1 MKAVLSLIA
10 GALLMTATPASAQSH
25 HHEDTIGK
33 ISVSG
38 VGKSYQA
45 PDVASVSAG
54 VVTQAPTAQLAMQ
67 KNSKKMNA
75 VITSL
80 KSAGIQERHIQTS
93 QLSLNPQYDYTNRKQ
108 PRITGYQARNTVSAR
123 SENLDQVGP
132 MLDALIEAGANN
144 INGIQ
149 FSVKD
154 PEEAKSEARR
164 AAVKDARR
172 KAEEMATAAGIRLGR
187 ILQMSESTG
196 GFQPPQPMMMRAM
209 AADMA
214 ESTPVQGGEQTL
226 AVTVNIIYAID

>member
-1 MKAVLSLIA
+1 MKAFFPLIA
-10 GALLMTATPASAQSH
+10 GALLMTAAPANAQNH

-54 VVTQAPTAQLAMQ
+54 VVTQASTAQVAMSA
-67 KNSKKMNA
+67 NATKMNA
-75 VITSL
+75 VISSL
-80 KSAGIQERHIQTS
+80 KAAGIQSRHIQTS
-93 QLSLNPQYDYTNRKQ
+93 QLTLNPQYDYSNRKQ
-108 PRITGYQARNTVSAR
+108 PRITGYEARNTVMAR

-144 INGIQ
+144 INGIN
-149 FSVKD
+149 FSIKD
-154 PEEAKSEARR
+154 AEAAKSEARR
-164 AAVKDARR
+164 EAVRNARR

-187 ILQMSESTG
+187 ILNMSESSHS
-196 GFQPPQPMMMRAM
+196 FRPQPMMMRGM

-214 ESTPVQGGEQTL
+214 ESTPVEGGEQTL
-226 AVTVNIIYAID
+226 SVTVNMVFAIE

>member
-1 MKAVLSLIA
+1 MKAALALIA
-10 GALLMTATPASAQSH
+10 GALLMTATPACGQSH
-25 HHEDTIGK
+25 HHEDAIGK

-54 VVTQAPTAQLAMQ
+54 VVTQAATAQDAM
-67 KNSKKMNA
+67 KANARKMNA
-75 VITSL
+75 VIESL
-80 KSAGIQERHIQTS
+80 KSAGIQNRHIQTS
-93 QLSLNPQYDYTNRKQ
+93 QLSLNPQYDYSNRQK

-149 FSVKD
+149 FSIKD
-154 PEEAKSEARR
+154 AEAAKSEARR
-164 AAVKDARR
+164 EAVKNARR
-172 KAEEMATAAGIRLGR
+172 KAEEMATAAGVRLGR
-187 ILQMSESTG
+187 ILLMTESSHQ
-196 GFQPPQPMMMRAM
+196 FNPQPMMMARGM

-226 AVTVNIIYAID
+226 SVTVNMTFAID

>member
-1 MKAVLSLIA
+1 MKTVLSLIA
-10 GALLMTATPASAQSH
+10 GALLMTATPACAQSH
-25 HHEDTIGK
+25 HHEDMIGK

-149 FSVKD
+149 FSIKD
-154 PEEAKSEARR
+154 AEAAKSEARR

-196 GFQPPQPMMMRAM
+196 GFQPPQPMMMRAAM
-209 AADMA
+209 SDMA

>member
-1 MKAVLSLIA
+1 MKAILTLFA
-10 GALLMTATPASAQSH
+10 GVLLMTANAAYAQSH
-25 HHEDTIGK
+25 HHDDTIGK

-38 VGKSYQA
+38 VGNSYQA

-54 VVTQAPTAQLAMQ
+54 VVTQAATAQDAMK
-67 KNSKKMNA
+67 KNSTKMNA
-75 VITSL
+75 VIASL
-80 KSAGIQERHIQTS
+80 KAAGIQTRHIQTS
-93 QLSLNPQYDYTNRKQ
+93 QLSLNPQYDYSNRQQ

-149 FSVKD
+149 FSIKD
-154 PEEAKSEARR
+154 AEAAKSEARR
-164 AAVKDARR
+164 EAVKNARR

-187 ILQMSESTG
+187 ILLMTESSHQ
-196 GFQPPQPMMMRAM
+196 FSPPQPMMMRSM

-226 AVTVNIIYAID
+226 SVTVNMTFAID